1 MNALQDALNDLTP
14 DERATLAQGTSQDWA
29 EAITELA
36 ADPTF
41 WGDLGKAFLA
51 GLVESR

>member
-1 MNALQDALNDLTP
+1 MTNDLTL
-14 DERATLAQGTSQDWA
+14 EEQNLLAQATPGDWA
-29 EAITELA
+29 EALAELA

-51 GLVESR
+51 GLTESR